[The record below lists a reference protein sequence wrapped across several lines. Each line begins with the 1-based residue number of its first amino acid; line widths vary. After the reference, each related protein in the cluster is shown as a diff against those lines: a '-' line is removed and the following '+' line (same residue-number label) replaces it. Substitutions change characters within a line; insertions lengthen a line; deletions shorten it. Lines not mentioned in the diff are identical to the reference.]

1 MYDVRE
7 GYKIAYSYED
17 IANILYGKPAMIV
30 NNICILFYL
39 FSCQMSYMTLI
50 KVCPLTSLKKLQTIT
65 NNLRIPFHKL
75 SLTLAVY
82 RILSTQSK
90 ADGIFKANTV

>member
-50 KVCPLTSLKKLQTIT
+50 KVCPLRLRLDTTATSYLCSTIL
-65 NNLRIPFHKL
+65 N
-75 SLTLAVY
+75 
-82 RILSTQSK
+82 
-90 ADGIFKANTV
+90 